1 MSTDRLLSLQDRAE
15 LLDFLLDL
23 ADVTAST
30 LDLDELLEQVAGIIS
45 RVLPQDLLAI
55 MLYSRASRG
64 LRIRYSRGHRE
75 ELVRSLLIRIGE
87 GVTGRAAKTR
97 EPVVV
102 PDVRN
107 DPHYL
112 SSIDAVRSEMA
123 VPMTIRGR
131 LVGVIDLQST
141 EVGIYNAD
149 HVTLARLIASRVAGA
164 IDNARLH
171 RRLEVQ
177 KQTLETLAA
186 LSREFSSTLD
196 LETLFA
202 RMEGALGEVIPY
214 DALGVYLI
222 DESGKSLKRRFS
234 VRQHGQPVE
243 EIPLG
248 QGITGSA
255 ALSRQI
261 IRVPDVTADPRY
273 IDVNPGIRSE
283 LAVPLMNKNRLLGV
297 LDLESRQANRF
308 NDDVVRLVS
317 LIARELAI
325 SVENASLYEQLHQR
339 EQRMEQDLQAAQRV
353 QSILLFRDAPPV
365 AGLEIA
371 IRARPARQISGDL
384 YDFYIRQDGRAMIA
398 FGDVS
403 GKGAAAALYGALMS
417 GLLLTLGPLEQ
428 SPAALLRTLNDTLLQ
443 RKVDAQYVTLSIIF
457 WDVRT
462 RTFTIANA
470 GALPPVI
477 VRRGE
482 RIPLVVEGVPIG
494 LLGGQTYDEVC
505 VEAEPG
511 DALLLFSDGVAD
523 QEDGSGR
530 SYGDERLLRVF
541 SSHFHEPASQI
552 VETVFSD
559 LEGYMQSMPIQDDQT
574 LISIKVA

>member
-417 GLLLTLGPLEQ
+417 GLLRTLGPLEQ

-552 VETVFSD
+552 VETVFND